1 MAKKISATQDQ
12 FRGRPQ
18 VDEEDEEFE
27 EYLDPGRQRS
37 VDGGGPSWRG
47 GGASCRAGP
56 SGRERS
62 SREPQRSSSRGRTS
76 VGLWLPEELLLL
88 SPRSL
93 NLGTYLLGA
102 GAAAAAAGAA
112 ADSRGGCATG
122 VESGART
129 ASDPFK
135 SFSLLAFAFSSN
147 SISLSRCFS
156 AIASSLAFLSASSLF
171 LLSSSAGVNNI
182 INNMD
187 ELGFESLS
195 STWPN
200 MEYDI
205 ETEPYSVRP

>member
-1 MAKKISATQDQ
+1 LTYGKNISATQDQ

-37 VDGGGPSWRG
+37 VDGGRPSWRG

-56 SGRERS
+56 SCLSGRTSGRERS

-102 GAAAAAAGAA
+102 GAAAAAAAAGAA

-156 AIASSLAFLSASSLF
+156 AIASSL
-171 LLSSSAGVNNI
+171 GPV
-182 INNMD
+182 
-187 ELGFESLS
+187 
-195 STWPN
+195 
-200 MEYDI
+200 
-205 ETEPYSVRP
+205 

>member
-1 MAKKISATQDQ
+1 MAKIISATQDQ
-12 FRGRPQ
+12 FRGLVDQ

-27 EYLDPGRQRS
+27 ENLDPPRQRS
-37 VDGGGPSWRG
+37 VAGGGPSWRG
-47 GGASCRAGP
+47 GGASCRAGGP
-56 SGRERS
+56 SCLSEHSSGRERS
-62 SREPQRSSSRGRTS
+62 PRGPQRSSSRGRTS

-102 GAAAAAAGAA
+102 GAAAAAAAAGAA

-122 VESGART
+122 VESGVCT

-135 SFSLLAFAFSSN
+135 SFSLLVFAFSSN

-171 LLSSSAGVNNI
+171 LLSSSAG
-182 INNMD
+182 
-187 ELGFESLS
+187 E
-195 STWPN
+195 
-200 MEYDI
+200 
-205 ETEPYSVRP
+205 